1 MIFFCVYV
9 HVCVGVGSV
18 LTLSAL
24 HWGAKEIKGEF
35 SLSGEGGRGKGKW
48 RKEGRFEEQPLSFF
62 PPHIPAWMSKPFE
75 GKLYFCAT
83 EPCLVSTSQRL
94 EGLDPNDLFM
104 GLGPCCWG
112 FFVFMFFCLFVK

>member
-1 MIFFCVYV
+1 MRGCGVSFDTFCIAL
-9 HVCVGVGSV
+9 GSKRDKGRV
-18 LTLSAL
+18 LT
-24 HWGAKEIKGEF
+24 F
-35 SLSGEGGRGKGKW
+35 GGGGGKGKW

-62 PPHIPAWMSKPFE
+62 PPHIPAWMLKPFV

-94 EGLDPNDLFM
+94 EGLDPNDLVM

-112 FFVFMFFCLFVK
+112 FLSLFACL